1 LDEAEMVSRE
11 RPAPQSGWQRA
22 LHRATGGWINPG
34 PSRKDRE
41 RRELIEH
48 IRQPIVG
55 DFRIAVLPIKGG
67 VRKTTTTM
75 GLGSALAT
83 CAATG

>member
-1 LDEAEMVSRE
+1 MVSRE
-11 RPAPQSGWQRA
+11 RPAPQSGRQRA
-22 LHRATGGWINPG
+22 LHRPAGRWINPG

-48 IRQPIVG
+48 IQQPIVT
-55 DFRIAVLPIKGG
+55 DFRIAVLSMKGG
-67 VRKTTTTM
+67 VRKATTTM